1 MRVID
6 LFSGPGGLGEGFAA
20 LDRGSAFEIA
30 VSAEME
36 KSAHKTL
43 TLRAFFRLAERN
55 GDIKAINA
63 YYAFCNS
70 ALANHPSA
78 QVPLLWKTAQQE
90 ARQIQL
96 GSTLGDQILDGI
108 LKDKKLGGDD
118 TILIG
123 GPPCQAYSS
132 IGRVKNNSKPG
143 YVPEDDIRHT
153 LYLEYLKVL
162 AKTLPAVF
170 VMENVV
176 GILSSTLKGRRV
188 FHDILL
194 DLCDPVRAVSGKKG
208 PTYVIH
214 SLTSETH
221 YEQGMNPDEID
232 ARDFV
237 IKSENYGIPQKRH
250 RVILLGVRED
260 INVPAQLLIP
270 AHGVT
275 VRDAIGRLPA
285 LRSQISPLRD
295 DSASNWHRTVVE
307 SCFRL
312 ANDARLK
319 NFNQIASRL
328 TEISHNLN
336 SDLSSGADRVQF
348 SGQNISPD
356 VSPHYFKWV
365 VDKKLEVC
373 LNHQAKS
380 HMTSDLGRYLFASVF
395 SEINGFGPRGY
406 KDFTL
411 PGLAPDHANW
421 ESGDFLDRFKVQLFD
436 GPSST
441 MTCHIS
447 KDGHSIIHPDPLQCR
462 ALTVREAARL
472 QTFPDNYFFQGTRTA
487 QYHQVGNA
495 VPPLLARQIAKIVL
509 NLTS

>member
-20 LDRGSAFEIA
+20 LDGGSAFEIA

-36 KSAHKTL
+36 KSAHSTL
-43 TLRAFFRLAERN
+43 TLRAFFRLAKKT
-55 GDIKAINA
+55 GDKKAINA

-70 ALANHPSA
+70 ASVNHPSTE
-78 QVPLLWKTAQQE
+78 VPLLWKIAQQE

-96 GSTLGDQILDGI
+96 GDALGDQLLDSI

-123 GPPCQAYSS
+123 GPPCQAYSR

-194 DLCDPVRAVSGKKG
+194 DLCDPVRAANGKNG

-214 SLTSETH
+214 SLTSDTR
-221 YEQGMNPDEID
+221 YEKGMNPDEID

-260 INVPAQLLIP
+260 INASAELLRP
-270 AHGVT
+270 SHSMT

-295 DSASNWHRTVVE
+295 DSASDWHRTVTE
-307 SCFRL
+307 SCHRF
-312 ANDARLK
+312 AKDARAK
-319 NFNQIASRL
+319 NLNQIASRL
-328 TEISHNLN
+328 MEISRNLN
-336 SDLSSGADRVQF
+336 PSLGSGADRVQF
-348 SGQNISPD
+348 SGQTISPD
-356 VSPHYFKWV
+356 VSSHYLKWV
-365 VDKKLEVC
+365 VDQKLEVC

-380 HMTSDLGRYLFASVF
+380 HMSSDLGRYLYASVF
-395 SEINGFGPRGY
+395 SEINRFGPRGY

-472 QTFPDNYFFQGTRTA
+472 QTFPDNYFFQGTRTE

-495 VPPLLARQIAKIVL
+495 VPPLLARQIAKIVFK
-509 NLTS
+509 LTS